1 MNFDDY
7 RISDEKCKLVSAHRK
22 CDRLPFVGLRI
33 KSLSYEWLAVRHLI
47 CHDRGLNG
55 RTESITTFA
64 CRRMWVAMANASSS
78 AAKSR
83 RLPLWAKILLGLF
96 VVLLLLVMAAPYYLN
111 VDRYRTT
118 IAEAIAK
125 QTGRKVTLGPIHAR
139 LFPGVGVTVT
149 ELHIGN
155 PPGFPSGDLVGADEI
170 GVNVALAPLLHGV
183 IHVNSVDLVR
193 PKVVL
198 LTDSSGK
205 NNYTFESSDPAAA
218 PANATNSSSSITL
231 DQIDSINLTGAEI
244 VVGNVIKGE
253 AAPLADTK
261 GINITLHNFA
271 VNPMRMH
278 DWKAESNLS
287 SVTLALSGWKDPI
300 AFHTGQFTLSGGK
313 LDAQFVADL
322 ATAADIKGTVN
333 VPDFEHP
340 QVNFEMSSSQLDID
354 KLIDVAGSG
363 PTGLAAGPSEP
374 RSPPSAASKPA
385 ANAPAKPATNT
396 PAKPAANAPAAAKSE
411 LVARGH
417 INIEKITTKPYTVG
431 PANVEIRVFT
441 DRAELWPVS
450 IGMYGGTLQIS
461 SRVDRVTD
469 PARFSANVQ
478 MRNLDVAKVL
488 DVSPSAR
495 GKMGGTGELDLQL
508 LGNLSAAW
516 KKTLSGTGKFA
527 VRNGHLPGVN
537 LAGAAESVM
546 KMAGVGG
553 DTPFTV
559 LEGDLTIADQRVTSK
574 QIHLDSSAGTVDLQ
588 GSLGLDGT
596 LDYQGSVTVNPA
608 GALGTGKVGS
618 IVGGLLG
625 SRVGKI
631 TAPFALGGTIES
643 PKVQPGKGI
652 PSFGAPSTASGSTP
666 SAAPS
671 AQQPTLQDDVN
682 ALKNLFKK
690 K

>member
-1 MNFDDY
+1 
-7 RISDEKCKLVSAHRK
+7 
-22 CDRLPFVGLRI
+22 
-33 KSLSYEWLAVRHLI
+33 
-47 CHDRGLNG
+47 
-55 RTESITTFA
+55 
-64 CRRMWVAMANASSS
+64 MAAPSSPD
-78 AAKSR
+78 AKSSR
-83 RLPLWAKILLGLF
+83 FPLWAKILLGLF
-96 VVLLLLVMAAPYYLN
+96 VVLLLVALAVPYFLN
-111 VDRYRTT
+111 VDRYRDT
-118 IAEAIAK
+118 IANAIAK

-139 LFPGVGVTVT
+139 LFPGAGVTVSD
-149 ELHIGN
+149 LHIGN
-155 PPGFPSGDLVGADEI
+155 PSGFPAGDLLGADGI
-170 GVNVALAPLLHGV
+170 GVNVALAPLLHGT
-183 IHVNSVDLVR
+183 IHVNSVDIVR
-193 PKVVL
+193 PKLIL

-205 NNYTFESSDPAAA
+205 NNYTFAAPESPAA
-218 PANATNSSSSITL
+218 PAKSGESSSSMTL

-244 VVGNVIKGE
+244 VVGSVIKGA

-261 GINITLHNFA
+261 GINIALHNFA
-271 VNPMRMH
+271 VSPMRMH
-278 DWKAESNLS
+278 DWQAESNLS

-300 AFHTGQFTLSGGK
+300 AFHTGKFILSGGK

-340 QVNFEMSSSQLDID
+340 QVNFEMSSSQLDVD
-354 KLIDVAGSG
+354 KLIAVAGSG
-363 PTGLAAGPSEP
+363 PSDSSSMP
-374 RSPPSAASKPA
+374 SKPA
-385 ANAPAKPATNT
+385 VPPAG
-396 PAKPAANAPAAAKSE
+396 KSE

-431 PANVEIRVFT
+431 PANVEIRVYT
-441 DRAELWPVS
+441 DRAELWPIS
-450 IGMYGGTLQIS
+450 IGMYGGTLQLS

-469 PARFSANVQ
+469 PARFTANVQ

-508 LGNLSAAW
+508 LGALSDAW

-559 LEGDLTIADQRVTSK
+559 LEGDITIADQRVSSK
-574 QIHLDSSAGTVDLQ
+574 QIHLDSSAGIVDLR
-588 GSLGLDGT
+588 GSLGLDST

-608 GALGTGKVGS
+608 GALGSGKVGS
-618 IVGGLLG
+618 VIGGLIG

-631 TAPFALGGTIES
+631 TVPFALAGTIES
-643 PKVQPGKGI
+643 PKVEPGKGI
-652 PSFGAPSTASGSTP
+652 PSFGAPTTASGSTP

-671 AQQPTLQDDVN
+671 AQPPTVQDDVN

-690 K
+690 H